1 MLYEL
6 RIYEAMPGKL
16 PALNNRFA
24 NITIPLW
31 KKHGIRPVAFW
42 TEEFGTSNQLVYM
55 LAWESLAERE
65 QKWASF
71 QSDPEWQARRAETE
85 REGPLVAR
93 IHNRILR
100 PTPYSPLQ

>member
-24 NITIPLW
+24 TITIPMW

-42 TEEFGTSNQLVYM
+42 TEDIGTSNQLVYL

-65 QKWASF
+65 QKWTAF
-71 QSDPEWQARRAETE
+71 QNDPEWQALRAQTE
-85 REGPLVAR
+85 QDGPLVAR
-93 IHNRILR
+93 IHNRILH
-100 PTPYSPLQ
+100 PTPYSPMQ